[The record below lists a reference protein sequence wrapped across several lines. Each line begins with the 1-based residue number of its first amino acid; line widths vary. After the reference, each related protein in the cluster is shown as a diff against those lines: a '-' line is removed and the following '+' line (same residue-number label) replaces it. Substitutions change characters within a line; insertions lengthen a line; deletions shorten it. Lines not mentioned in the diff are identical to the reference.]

1 MGRLLGIIEKWVGG
15 EKGGEK
21 RIQTFRWL
29 LIIGLIGV
37 ILMIMN
43 SFINVDSIDDSQ
55 SDRASPESASLP
67 VIGEEKFKLPFDEY
81 EEQYEMRLKEILEKI
96 VGVGN
101 VDVMVTIESTEEN
114 IVFENKKDS
123 QQVTNEKDTNGAT
136 RHITDVS
143 RSGEIV
149 LFEVEGNKTPIYV
162 KKIKPQIRGVIIVAN
177 GAENL
182 TVKEM
187 IYDSV
192 RKGLEVP
199 GHRIQINPRK
209 QSG

>member
-1 MGRLLGIIEKWVGG
+1 MEKWVGG
-15 EKGGEK
+15 EKGGKK

-37 ILMIMN
+37 MLMIMN
-43 SFINVDSIDDSQ
+43 SFINVDSIDSSQ

-67 VIGEEKFKLPFDEY
+67 VLGEEKSKLPFDEY

-101 VDVMVTIESTEEN
+101 VDVMITIESTEEN
-114 IVFENKKDS
+114 IVFENRKDS
-123 QQVTNEKDTNGAT
+123 QQVTTEKDTNGAT
-136 RHITDVS
+136 RHISDVS

-149 LFEVEGNKTPIYV
+149 LFEIEGNQTPIYV
-162 KKIKPQIRGVIIVAN
+162 KKIKPEIRGVIIVAN

-187 IYDSV
+187 IFDSV